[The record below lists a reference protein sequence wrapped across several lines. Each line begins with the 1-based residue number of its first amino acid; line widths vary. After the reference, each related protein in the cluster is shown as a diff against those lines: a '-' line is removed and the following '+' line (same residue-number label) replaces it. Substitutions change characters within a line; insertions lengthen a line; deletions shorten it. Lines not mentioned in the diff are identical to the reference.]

1 MTNLKLCSALR
12 VLESSVDCTV
22 RNIVGDEIR
31 SINQDLQ
38 LSNLLKV
45 LKEYDRATY
54 VHCINVAVYSTAIGV
69 KINLSYN
76 MLRLLA
82 QAGIFHDIGKTLIC
96 KEVLNKN
103 TNLTDSEFSL
113 VKNHANYGANICK
126 SFGLPSVIISGVY
139 EHHERYDGSGYPQG
153 LDGEAISVFGRI
165 LAVADVYDALVSPRP
180 YHDSFSPSKPIEDL
194 SSDSGYDKRMVY
206 AFLEAISPYPSNIKC
221 IVTDKDEKSNFKV
234 VVQ

>member
-69 KINLSYN
+69 KINLSCN

-113 VKNHANYGANICK
+113 VKNHTKYGADICK
-126 SFGLPSVIISGVY
+126 SFGLPSAIISGVY

>member
-1 MTNLKLCSALR
+1 MVNLKLCSALSI
-12 VLESSVDCTV
+12 LESSVDCTV
-22 RNIVGDEIR
+22 KTIIGDEIR
-31 SINQDLQ
+31 SINQDLH

-45 LKEYDRATY
+45 LKEYDKATY
-54 VHCINVAVYSTAIGV
+54 IHCINVAVYAVAIGV
-69 KINLSYN
+69 KINLSCN

-113 VKNHANYGANICK
+113 IKNHANYGANICK
-126 SFGLPSVIISGVY
+126 SFGLPSVIVSGVY

-153 LDGEAISVFGRI
+153 IDGEAISVFGRI

-180 YHDSFSPSKPIEDL
+180 YHKSFSPSKPIEDL
-194 SSDSGYDKRMVY
+194 SSDLGYDKRMVY

-221 IVTDKDEKSNFKV
+221 IVTDKDEKSNFEV
-234 VVQ
+234 VIQ